1 MNYDY
6 YDIVEFQKV
15 LSIGYEDELGYMR
28 FRSSQQ
34 PMDEA
39 NAVMF
44 FFDNNYSAEEMYNYI
59 CERIELAKKKKIE
72 NASKQQQSP
81 YISVADEILKFKKLL
96 DMGAITEEEFWEKKK
111 ELLNS

>member
-72 NASKQQQSP
+72 IASKQQQSP

-96 DMGAITEEEFWEKKK
+96 DMGAITEEEFLKKKK